1 MMLYLEGIIGV
12 RNKMRGRIYK
22 MRTSLLLKAMVLG
35 TMTFSISTMG
45 MAAEVQDV
53 NGLDSA
59 QQTIVSDTDRKE
71 AVRSSWMDRTD
82 IVVGVGMKNS
92 EESSSHQYHNFKP
105 WENHPIVGSS
115 DKSKSTELNKL
126 YIETLQPVTHYDE
139 NAKSVIFV
147 QGRIGRS
154 GEKIS
159 SNKLNN
165 YWVPDRPAGTFT
177 VHNGQTDKEES
188 LGMNANI
195 GIGYRR
201 LSKGEHAYVGVN
213 AFYDHVFKGGYKR
226 VSGGV
231 EYVAGLNEFHANLYR
246 NLGTDDRK
254 YIGLHGRSVE
264 LDVPAGLYP
273 YGRDDDTSLY
283 NYAKVDYENH
293 WILSEN
299 TVARG
304 YDIGYARTFKNA
316 RWARVYADYYN
327 WRGREAVRVGYYKL
341 KKRDAIK
348 GFKVGAEFHIT
359 PHLTLDAG
367 YQTASHHLS
376 GPYATL
382 KYTIGTSKFA
392 WHGGKHSESAITT
405 ARAKMLDKVHRSD
418 MVVQEIMEE
427 NYDHGVTDVGL

>member
-35 TMTFSISTMG
+35 TMTFSISTIG
-45 MAAEVQDV
+45 MAAEIQDV

-59 QQTIVSDTDRKE
+59 SQTIASDAARKE

-82 IVVGVGMKNS
+82 VVIGVGMKNS
-92 EESSSHQYHNFKP
+92 EESRSHQYHNFKP
-105 WENHPIVGSS
+105 WENHPIVGTS

-139 NAKSVIFV
+139 NAKSVVFV

-246 NLGTDDRK
+246 NLGTEDRK
-254 YIGLHGRSVE
+254 YIGLHGRSVV
-264 LDVPAGLYP
+264 LGDPAGLYP
-273 YGRDDDTSLY
+273 YGMDPDQSFY
-283 NYAKVDYENH
+283 NYGIAAYENH
-293 WILSEN
+293 WMLSEK
-299 TVARG
+299 VAASGFDVG
-304 YDIGYARTFKNA
+304 YSRTFKNA

-341 KKRDAIK
+341 NKRDAIK
-348 GFKVGAEFHIT
+348 GFNVGAEFHIT

-367 YQTASHHLS
+367 YQTSSHHLS

-392 WHGGKHSESAITT
+392 WRGGKHSESAITT
-405 ARAKMLDKVHRSD
+405 ARSKMLDKVRRSD
-418 MVVQEIMEE
+418 MVVQETVEE
-427 NYDHGVTDVGL
+427 TYDHGVVDVGL

>member
-1 MMLYLEGIIGV
+1 MRRNII
-12 RNKMRGRIYK
+12 I
-22 MRTSLLLKAMVLG
+22 KALVLG
-35 TMTFSISTMG
+35 TIGCAFSATGFAANVQNGHGQGITDSTTEVN
-45 MAAEVQDV
+45 AA
-53 NGLDSA
+53 
-59 QQTIVSDTDRKE
+59 KHE
-71 AVRSSWMDRTD
+71 AIRSNWMDRTD
-82 IVVGVGMKNS
+82 IVVGVGMKDS
-92 EESSSHQYHNFKP
+92 KETHSQHHYVGESSMRHDDLNTVTSKN
-105 WENHPIVGSS
+105 
-115 DKSKSTELNKL
+115 SKSTEINKL
-126 YIETLQPVTHYDE
+126 YIETLQPITHYDE
-139 NAKSVIFV
+139 NAKSVVFV

-159 SNKLNN
+159 SYKLDG
-165 YWVPDRPAGTFT
+165 YLEPARPAGTFIS
-177 VHNGQTDKEES
+177 HDKQTDTKES

-254 YIGLHGRSVE
+254 YIGLHGRSVV
-264 LDVPAGLYP
+264 LGDPAGLYP
-273 YGRDDDTSLY
+273 YGMDPDQSLY
-283 NYAKVDYENH
+283 NYGIAAYENH
-293 WILSEN
+293 WMLSEK
-299 TVARG
+299 VAASGFDVG
-304 YDIGYARTFKNA
+304 YSRTFKNA

-327 WRGREAVRVGYYKL
+327 WRGREAVRVGYGRL
-341 KKRDAIK
+341 NKRDAIK
-348 GFKVGAEFHIT
+348 GFNVGAELHIT

-392 WHGGKHSESAITT
+392 WRGGKHSESVITT
-405 ARAKMLDKVHRSD
+405 ARSKMLDKVHRSD
-418 MVVQEIMEE
+418 MVVQETEE
-427 NYDHGVTDVGL
+427 NIYEQQFVDVGL

>member
-1 MMLYLEGIIGV
+1 MKRKLV
-12 RNKMRGRIYK
+12 FR
-22 MRTSLLLKAMVLG
+22 AMVLG
-35 TMTFSISTMG
+35 AVACAFSATGFAADVQNGHGQGIADSTT
-45 MAAEVQDV
+45 EVNV
-53 NGLDSA
+53 A
-59 QQTIVSDTDRKE
+59 KHE
-71 AVRSSWMDRTD
+71 AVRSNWMDRTD

-92 EESSSHQYHNFKP
+92 EESSSHHFHNFTP
-105 WENHPIVGSS
+105 WENHPIVGTS

-126 YIETLQPVTHYDE
+126 YIETLQPITHYDE
-139 NAKSVIFV
+139 NAKSVVFV

-165 YWVPDRPAGTFT
+165 YWVPARPAGTFT
-177 VHNGQTDKEES
+177 VYNGQTDKEES
-188 LGMNANI
+188 LGVNANV
-195 GIGYRR
+195 GVGYRR

-254 YIGLHGRSVE
+254 YIGLHGRT
-264 LDVPAGLYP
+264 DTWYDPTGLYP
-273 YGRDDDTSLY
+273 YGMDPDQSLY
-283 NYAKVDYENH
+283 DYARVDYENH
-293 WILSEN
+293 WALSEN

-327 WRGREAVRVGYYKL
+327 WRGREAVKVGYYKL
-341 KKRDAIK
+341 PKRDAIK

-367 YQTASHHLS
+367 YKTASHHLS

-392 WHGGKHSESAITT
+392 WRGGKHSESAITT
-405 ARAKMLDKVHRSD
+405 ARSKMLDKVRRSD
-418 MVVQEIMEE
+418 MVVLETVEE
-427 NYDHGVTDVGL
+427 TYDHGVVDVGL